1 MEWVTERYKLVYNA
15 ETKRAV
21 SRWGIW
27 TDRKREWE
35 EEKGGGRGRLA
46 TELEGSKKKRGR
58 RGRKRAAHNGL
69 ILTFLWGPVLP
80 VSFQMNGNCPAGFN
94 HVLNWEREK
103 KDEEEK
109 EKKKEESASTA
120 IENRSLWESTYC
132 YSALSPI
139 TQVRTVMQT
148 HKHTLSFSLC
158 NNHTLTC
165 KPMSEP
171 MTEALITVIARCRED
186 KKMRGEGEIWRR
198 WESWSVER
206 MLPSWPQ
213 CQLWQ
218 QTERKDNR
226 FVKGVIAITSLI
238 LHEQCL
244 CTF

>member
-1 MEWVTERYKLVYNA
+1 MDWFSHFFEGLFFLSP
-15 ETKRAV
+15 
-21 SRWGIW
+21 SRWMVIAPPALIMCWIG
-27 TDRKREWE
+27 KE
-35 EEKGGGRGRLA
+35 
-46 TELEGSKKKRGR
+46 KKK
-58 RGRKRAAHNGL
+58 
-69 ILTFLWGPVLP
+69 T
-80 VSFQMNGNCPAGFN
+80 
-94 HVLNWEREK
+94 K
-103 KDEEEK
+103 KK
-109 EKKKEESASTA
+109 KKKKKKEESASTA

-186 KKMRGEGEIWRR
+186 KKKMRGEGEIWRR

-218 QTERKDNR
+218 QTERQDNR

>member
-109 EKKKEESASTA
+109 EKKKKGGKCFYGD
-120 IENRSLWESTYC
+120 WESIALGVDLLLLRFIPHHTSTHRDANTQTYFELL
-132 YSALSPI
+132 AL
-139 TQVRTVMQT
+139 
-148 HKHTLSFSLC
+148 
-158 NNHTLTC
+158 
-165 KPMSEP
+165 
-171 MTEALITVIARCRED
+171 
-186 KKMRGEGEIWRR
+186 
-198 WESWSVER
+198 
-206 MLPSWPQ
+206 
-213 CQLWQ
+213 
-218 QTERKDNR
+218 
-226 FVKGVIAITSLI
+226 
-238 LHEQCL
+238 
-244 CTF
+244 

>member
-27 TDRKREWE
+27 TGRKREWE

-103 KDEEEK
+103 KRRRRK
-109 EKKKEESASTA
+109 RKKKKRRKVLLRRLR
-120 IENRSLWESTYC
+120 IDRSGSR
-132 YSALSPI
+132 PI
-139 TQVRTVMQT
+139 ATPLYPPS
-148 HKHTLSFSLC
+148 HKYAPWCKHT
-158 NNHTLTC
+158 N
-165 KPMSEP
+165 
-171 MTEALITVIARCRED
+171 I
-186 KKMRGEGEIWRR
+186 
-198 WESWSVER
+198 
-206 MLPSWPQ
+206 
-213 CQLWQ
+213 LWAS
-218 QTERKDNR
+218 R
-226 FVKGVIAITSLI
+226 FVTTT
-238 LHEQCL
+238 H
-244 CTF
+244 

>member
-109 EKKKEESASTA
+109 EKKKKRRKVLLRRLR
-120 IENRSLWESTYC
+120 IDRSGSR
-132 YSALSPI
+132 PI
-139 TQVRTVMQT
+139 ATPLYPPCTVMQT

-186 KKMRGEGEIWRR
+186 KKNEGRRRNMEAMRELISGAHAPILASVSAVAADWEEG
-198 WESWSVER
+198 
-206 MLPSWPQ
+206 
-213 CQLWQ
+213 
-218 QTERKDNR
+218 
-226 FVKGVIAITSLI
+226 
-238 LHEQCL
+238 
-244 CTF
+244 